1 MRTRW
6 LTLALWAT
14 VVLLAVFTGSERN
27 SWGDLNESLRTG
39 SVREVTVVGAL
50 PPGAVGEATVRL
62 QWSDNGHRHFA
73 EVRQSTSAPTSSG
86 EPAQVIGG
94 VDAALRSQAPNVRI
108 RHQEFRG
115 GTQWSVYGW
124 DVRWPAALAFVLP
137 MALTYLL
144 AVRGPAP
151 RVATRTGWAVG
162 ILSPSAPLVVP
173 LYLVF
178 GARHSGSATPR
189 SPIGGGWAFF
199 LCWFAL
205 PGMLITPVV

>member
-27 SWGDLNESLRTG
+27 SWGELNASLRAG
-39 SVREVTVVGAL
+39 DIREVTVVGAL
-50 PPGAVGEATVRL
+50 PPGAVGESTVRL
-62 QWSDNGHRHFA
+62 QWSADGHHNFA
-73 EVRQSTSAPTSSG
+73 EVRQSTSQTSSG
-86 EPAQVIGG
+86 EPAQVIGDI
-94 VDAALRSQAPNVRI
+94 DAALRSQAPHVTI

-115 GTQWSVYGW
+115 GSHWSAFGW
-124 DVRWPAALAFVLP
+124 EVRWPVALAFVLP

-144 AVRGPAP
+144 AVAGPAP
-151 RVATRTGWAVG
+151 RLATRTGWAVG

-173 LYLVF
+173 LYLLF
-178 GARHSGSATPR
+178 GARRSGSATPR